1 MKRPGFL
8 LGVLLLAPLPL
19 AAQRAGP
26 LTQNQIA
33 GIEREVRAAMT
44 STKAPAISIA
54 VTRDTSLVLL
64 RTFGTADLENNVPAS
79 NRSVFRVASVS
90 KPITAVAVMQL
101 VEQGKLDLDA
111 EIQRYVPEYPPQSKP
126 ITLRQLLLHTSGI
139 RHYKDDAEF
148 STTFH
153 CDSLIQGIAVFSKSA
168 LEHQP
173 GEKITYSTYGFV
185 LLGVAVE
192 RASGLRFTDYLRRF
206 VFLPAGMRDT
216 RQDVIFDI
224 VPHRVRGYEK
234 LENGEI
240 RNPKLVDT
248 SCRIP
253 AGGLLSTA
261 ADLGRFLI
269 ALQNGK
275 LMNAVRVDEMFRNYV
290 TPDLIQRT
298 VAGQQ
303 IPPGYEFPGFGLGWA
318 ISTPGRKGVLWHGG
332 NQQGATSII
341 YYIPES
347 RTGIAILM
355 NLEAQ
360 GNEIVGLADG
370 IAGVVSPN

>member
-1 MKRPGFL
+1 MIMIASN
-8 LGVLLLAPLPL
+8 AP
-19 AAQRAGP
+19 AQRAP
-26 LTQNQIA
+26 ALTPAQSA
-33 GIEREVRAAMT
+33 AIEREIRAAMT
-44 STKAPAISIA
+44 STKAPAVSIA
-54 VTRDTSLVLL
+54 ITRDTSIVLQH
-64 RTFGTADLENNVPAS
+64 TFGTADLENNVPATDQ
-79 NRSVFRVASVS
+79 SVYRIASVS

-111 EIQRYVPEYPPQSKP
+111 EIQKYVPEYPEQVKP

-139 RHYKDDAEF
+139 RHYKSEREF
-148 STTFH
+148 STILN
-153 CDSLIQGIAVFSKSA
+153 CDSLAEAIPIFGDSP
-168 LEHQP
+168 LEHPP
-173 GEKITYSTYGFV
+173 GDKITYSTWGFV

-192 RASGLRFTDYLRRF
+192 RASGLRFTDYLQRHIF
-206 VFLPAGMRDT
+206 KPAGMVDS
-216 RQDVIFDI
+216 RQDVVFDI
-224 VPHRVRGYEK
+224 VPHRVRGYERHQ
-234 LENGEI
+234 NGEI
-240 RNPKLVDT
+240 HNPQLVNT

-261 ADLGRFLI
+261 GDLGRFLI
-269 ALQNGK
+269 ALQNGRLLK
-275 LMNAVRVDEMFRNYV
+275 PATVDIMFRNYV

-298 VAGQQ
+298 VAGQT

-341 YYIPES
+341 YWIPQT

-360 GNEIVGLADG
+360 GNEIVALADK
-370 IAGVVSPN
+370 IAAVLE